1 MWRESGGLIVAQYPR
16 DDHKRTLEEARAEAA
31 RQAKIRA
38 LPQFTRILLD
48 WDDNVV
54 RITLTTG
61 REIVGA
67 LHVNFDFTIAFI
79 ELDDGRETAY
89 RIENIIGVEYV
100 GEEYP
105 K

>member
-1 MWRESGGLIVAQYPR
+1 MNE
-16 DDHKRTLEEARAEAA
+16 KRTPEEVRAEAA
-31 RQAKIRA
+31 RQAKVKA

-54 RITLTTG
+54 RITLSTG
-61 REIVGA
+61 REVVGE
-67 LHVNFDFTIAFI
+67 LHVNLDYTVAFI
-79 ELDDGRETAY
+79 EFEDGREIAY

>member
-1 MWRESGGLIVAQYPR
+1 MGE
-16 DDHKRTLEEARAEAA
+16 KRTPEQVRAEAA
-31 RQAKIRA
+31 HQAKLKA

-61 REIVGA
+61 EKVVGA
-67 LHVNFDFTIAFI
+67 LHVNFDFTVAFI
-79 ELDDGRETAY
+79 EFEDGEEIAY
-89 RIENIIGVEYV
+89 RIETIIGVQYV

>member
-1 MWRESGGLIVAQYPR
+1 MGE
-16 DDHKRTLEEARAEAA
+16 KRTPEEVRAEAA
-31 RQAKIRA
+31 RRAKINA
-38 LPQFTRILLD
+38 LPQLTRVLLD

-54 RITLTTG
+54 RIELSTG
-61 REIVGA
+61 KEVTGA
-67 LHVNFDFTIAFI
+67 LHVNFDYTLAFV
-79 ELDDGRETAY
+79 EFEDGREVVY

>member
-1 MWRESGGLIVAQYPR
+1 MAQYPR
-16 DDHKRTLEEARAEAA
+16 DDKRIAEQNARLEAD
-31 RQAKIRA
+31 RQAKMRR

-48 WDDNVV
+48 WDGDVV
-54 RITLTTG
+54 RVTLSTG
-61 REIVGA
+61 REIVGE

-79 ELDDGRETAY
+79 ELEDGRETAY
-89 RIENIIGVEYV
+89 RIEHIIGVEYV

>member
-1 MWRESGGLIVAQYPR
+1 MNE
-16 DDHKRTLEEARAEAA
+16 KRTPEEVRAEAA
-31 RQAKIRA
+31 RQAKVKA

-54 RITLTTG
+54 RITLSTG
-61 REIVGA
+61 REVVGG
-67 LHVNFDFTIAFI
+67 LHVNFDYTVAFI
-79 ELDDGRETAY
+79 EFEDGREIAY

>member
-1 MWRESGGLIVAQYPR
+1 MANE
-16 DDHKRTLEEARAEAA
+16 KRTPEEVRAEAA
-31 RQAKIRA
+31 RQATIRQ

-54 RITLTTG
+54 EITLSTG
-61 REIVGA
+61 EKRTGA

-79 ELDDGRETAY
+79 ELEDGRETAY

>member
-1 MWRESGGLIVAQYPR
+1 MNEKHTP
-16 DDHKRTLEEARAEAA
+16 EEVRAEAA

-38 LPQFTRILLD
+38 LPQFTRVLLD

-54 RITLTTG
+54 RITLSTG

-79 ELDDGRETAY
+79 ELEDGRETAY
-89 RIENIIGVEYV
+89 RIEHIIGVEYV